1 MLSVHVNIFAIL
13 CLMVE
18 GKTLEGQGRDLAECE
33 GSLSLVSP
41 CGVTLKYQENTP
53 HIRFNAAKAVL
64 EGCGCY
70 RLYERKNYRGKS
82 FAVTERGSHVVT
94 LRKVRSISKVSCSPP
109 VRARENSHN
118 VPHVA
123 IIMKV
128 KNQGKIK
135 RYEKHY

>member
-1 MLSVHVNIFAIL
+1 MLYLFNIFAIF

-18 GKTLEGQGRDLAECE
+18 GKTLEGQSRDLADCE

-41 CGVTLKYQENTP
+41 CGVAHNYQENTS

-70 RLYERKNYRGKS
+70 RLHERKNYRGKS
-82 FAVTERGSHVVT
+82 FTVAARGRHVVT
-94 LRKVRSISKVSCSPP
+94 LRKVRSISKISCSPP
-109 VRARENSHN
+109 VRTRKNSHS
-118 VPHVA
+118 VPHLA

-128 KNQGKIK
+128 KNQCKNK